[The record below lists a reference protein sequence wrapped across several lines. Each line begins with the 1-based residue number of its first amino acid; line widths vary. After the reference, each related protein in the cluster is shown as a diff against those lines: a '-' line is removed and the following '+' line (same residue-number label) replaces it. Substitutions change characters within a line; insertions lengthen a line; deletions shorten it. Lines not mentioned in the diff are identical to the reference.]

1 MKKQIETTIKQKQA
15 IGVNL
20 ARTKAD
26 HKQLEEQLEI
36 EKECN
41 KELRRVY
48 ENSTGELDHWKQK
61 YEHNAVTKVA
71 ELEKERKELS
81 ERVANADQALVHATT
96 KVSFHISSK
105 HIRLLHQKIP
115 CITINIFVSVM
126 LLINRSRVS
135 KMISKKLV

>member
-26 HKQLEEQLEI
+26 HKQLEEQLDI

-81 ERVANADQALVHATT
+81 ERVANADQALIHATT
-96 KVSFHISSK
+96 KVFFSNNK
-105 HIRLLHQKIP
+105 
-115 CITINIFVSVM
+115 
-126 LLINRSRVS
+126 LINV
-135 KMISKKLV
+135 

>member
-96 KVSFHISSK
+96 KVSFQ
-105 HIRLLHQKIP
+105 IRITHTIGHQN
-115 CITINIFVSVM
+115 NIILNFFVSAM
-126 LLINRSRVS
+126 LLINRNRVF

>member
-96 KVSFHISSK
+96 KVSFQ
-105 HIRLLHQKIP
+105 IRINH
-115 CITINIFVSVM
+115 TIVDQNNIILKFFVSAM
-126 LLINRSRVS
+126 LLINRNRVF

>member
-96 KVSFHISSK
+96 KVSFQ
-105 HIRLLHQKIP
+105 IRITHTIGHQN
-115 CITINIFVSVM
+115 NIILNFFVSAM
-126 LLINRSRVS
+126 LLINRNRVS

>member
-96 KVSFHISSK
+96 KVSFQ
-105 HIRLLHQKIP
+105 IRITHTIGHQN
-115 CITINIFVSVM
+115 NIILNFFVSAM
-126 LLINRSRVS
+126 LLINRNRVC